1 MLNIEQMWRNPIIKN
16 KKSMKEFYV
25 LCKLNMKG
33 KKAKRS
39 KINVVFIIDRSG
51 SMRTNL
57 SNNRNPDYKTLQQI
71 WDLKN
76 KQNPSIPN
84 PLIPGTGTP
93 FIPDSPYKNT
103 SIRSPFW
110 TDQNGMLINN
120 QQLNNVNNITQ
131 LQDIAKELL
140 ETPTHYEKPLSKL
153 DLVKKATIKAIGQL
167 QDDDLVSIITFDDKV
182 DVLCSGISAKN
193 KEELIKKVEGITTG
207 GMTDLFSAWWK
218 GAYTLTENMKEGYL
232 NRVLLLTDGQ
242 TNAGEM
248 RTDVITNKLAELAA
262 VEVSTSTFGVGS
274 DYNEDLLQKM
284 AEKGEGNY
292 YYIKNDEDF
301 EELFK
306 EEFININNIA
316 TKKTLLSINTKMDY
330 EIVNDFEKTDEHK
343 YKLGNLIFNKEKEFL
358 IKVIPGKIKNKKIEL
373 EISYLFNGEE
383 VKYKLDLN
391 IPQVEKE
398 DYFENQEV
406 IDKIAELAIVKEKE
420 KAIKALDRGD
430 INLARA
436 TLNGAIAM
444 AEGSS
449 AQFYNNNLNSI
460 TSLSNDLE
468 SGNHTVLRKTA
479 LYENYNSRNT
489 KEK

>member
-1 MLNIEQMWRNPIIKN
+1 M
-16 KKSMKEFYV
+16 
-25 LCKLNMKG
+25 
-33 KKAKRS
+33 
-39 KINVVFIIDRSG
+39 
-51 SMRTNL
+51 
-57 SNNRNPDYKTLQQI
+57 
-71 WDLKN
+71 
-76 KQNPSIPN
+76 
-84 PLIPGTGTP
+84 
-93 FIPDSPYKNT
+93 
-103 SIRSPFW
+103 
-110 TDQNGMLINN
+110 
-120 QQLNNVNNITQ
+120 
-131 LQDIAKELL
+131 
-140 ETPTHYEKPLSKL
+140 
-153 DLVKKATIKAIGQL
+153 
-167 QDDDLVSIITFDDKV
+167 
-182 DVLCSGISAKN
+182 
-193 KEELIKKVEGITTG
+193 
-207 GMTDLFSAWWK
+207 FSAWWK

-420 KAIKALDRGD
+420 KAIT
-430 INLARA
+430 I
-436 TLNGAIAM
+436 
-444 AEGSS
+444 S
-449 AQFYNNNLNSI
+449 
-460 TSLSNDLE
+460 
-468 SGNHTVLRKTA
+468 
-479 LYENYNSRNT
+479 
-489 KEK
+489 